1 MSTSNANQRAAGHR
15 TLRAGAVIAAL
26 LTATACTTTGQNGS
40 SDGTSASYRQDRYQE
55 IAALEEFRKCRDRAL
70 KLDRRARAN
79 GNRGRFLASAELL
92 ESCETELGPK
102 AAKSAKAER
111 MRAWALSIQNYIK
124 GGNSAAAA
132 ERLQAFR
139 DTFPDRDLYLANGA
153 SFTATMSALLGQ
165 TSDSELGRL
174 STLNTTAAVKDEL
187 RRMRHWR
194 HN

>member
-1 MSTSNANQRAAGHR
+1 MRTPYPNQHGAGRR
-15 TLRAGAVIAAL
+15 TLRAGAVVAAL
-26 LTATACTTTGQNGS
+26 LTATACTTAGQNGG
-40 SDGTSASYRQDRYQE
+40 SDATSANYRQDRYQE

-70 KLDRRARAN
+70 KLDRRAREN

-92 ESCETELGPK
+92 ENCETELGPK
-102 AAKSAKAER
+102 AADAAKAER

-124 GGNSAAAA
+124 GGDPAAAA

-165 TSDSELGRL
+165 TSNAELGRL